1 MHYSATS
8 IATTQI
14 IDLLLTPEWKELY
27 QRIGN
32 YSMYILLT
40 NFYIFYLLPSNQLIQ
55 LAGPSLTHLYKKQ
68 LPETSPH
75 HYRLSTIFYHISYS
89 KYPGFSS
96 HHILTQLLKLNHDLN
111 SVDKDASPSC
121 FAYKSIRN
129 EVAIILVHFIFHNCY
144 SKWKNL
150 QFSEEI
156 NRVRVKYGLLEGEI
170 KPIRVPFPPRLN
182 QCKIVLA
189 KLLYYTDHCSFALY
203 LEKYVPLTS
212 EYCEYKKQR
221 KYHLT
226 F

>member
-68 LPETSPH
+68 LPETSPLY
-75 HYRLSTIFYHISYS
+75 YRLSSIFYHISYS
-89 KYPGFSS
+89 KYPGFSN

-129 EVAIILVHFIFHNCY
+129 EVAIILVHFIFHNC
-144 SKWKNL
+144 
-150 QFSEEI
+150 
-156 NRVRVKYGLLEGEI
+156 
-170 KPIRVPFPPRLN
+170 
-182 QCKIVLA
+182 
-189 KLLYYTDHCSFALY
+189 
-203 LEKYVPLTS
+203 
-212 EYCEYKKQR
+212 
-221 KYHLT
+221 
-226 F
+226 